1 MHIRHSQLKDLPRIL
16 EIYEKARHFM
26 RENGN
31 PRQWGLLNWPPEDM
45 IRQDI
50 DTGKGYVC
58 VENEEI
64 LAVFFFE
71 HGYRIDP
78 TYALIEDGS
87 WLGDDNYGVVH
98 RIASASRQ
106 KGVAAFCIQW
116 AYNQCGHLRID
127 THGDNVPMQNLLK
140 KLGFSYRG
148 IIYVGVDSDPRLA
161 YEKV

>member
-1 MHIRHSQLKDLPRIL
+1 MEIRHSQYEDLPRIL
-16 EIYEKARHFM
+16 QIYENARQFM

-31 PRQWGLLNWPPEDM
+31 PRQWGMLNWPHEDM
-45 IRQDI
+45 IRNDI

-58 VENEEI
+58 VEGADI

-98 RIASASRQ
+98 RIASGTHR
-106 KGVAAFCIQW
+106 KGVGSFCIQW
-116 AYNQCGHLRID
+116 AYRQCGHLRID
-127 THGDNVPMQNLLK
+127 THADNVPMQNLMK